1 MLVFL
6 PRYLYFLYSYD
17 TKHLL
22 IRLINVQ
29 NYDKLDRY
37 FYRDVLCLNIEV
49 KNIMA
54 KKHISIKD
62 ESVVELRKK
71 DSHLGKLIEIIGDL
85 EIETRPDFF
94 KSLVRSIIGQQVSVQ
109 SAEAVYHRLKKLTNN
124 ELTVEKLSLMTVE
137 DFQGVGLSARKI
149 KYIQDLI
156 HHISRG
162 ELDLNELKNL
172 DNQTVIKTLTNVK
185 GIGKWT
191 AEMFLIFSLG
201 RMDVL
206 AIDDI
211 GLQRGAKWLYQ
222 VDKSERRSILIEK
235 EPIWYPHLTIAACY
249 LWEIVHLQY
258 TTLYQSIDEITL

>member
-1 MLVFL
+1 M
-6 PRYLYFLYSYD
+6 
-17 TKHLL
+17 TNL
-22 IRLINVQ
+22 IDI
-29 NYDKLDRY
+29 
-37 FYRDVLCLNIEV
+37 FYRCPILKDRGEKQLG
-49 KNIMA
+49 KR
-54 KKHISIKD
+54 HISVK
-62 ESVVELRKK
+62 EKSVIQLGKK
-71 DSHLGKLIEIIGDL
+71 DPHLGKLIQIIGDL
-85 EIETRPDFF
+85 EIETRPNFF

-109 SAEAVYHRLKKLTNN
+109 SAEAVYNRLKKLAQN
-124 ELTVEKLSLMTVE
+124 ELTVEKLSLMTVK
-137 DFQGVGLSARKI
+137 DFQGVGLSVRKI
-149 KYIQDLI
+149 NYIQDLI
-156 HHISRG
+156 DHITKG
-162 ELDLNELKNL
+162 KLDLNKLKNI
-172 DNQTVIKTLTNVK
+172 DNQTEIETLTNVK

-191 AEMFLIFSLG
+191 TEMFLIFSLG